1 MGSFFHKIGSIF
13 GKLFGA
19 APSVAQ
25 KVNTAVKFLAP
36 LALGIIQLVDPAVAP
51 EAAGIMKE
59 VQTDLALV
67 NGLIQQNGLKGSN
80 KQVIAG
86 ALQSVTDNL
95 SGLLAAGH
103 IKNADTLGKV
113 TGLVTLINGEI
124 QAILPEI
131 SAAPVQ

>member
-1 MGSFFHKIGSIF
+1 MGSFFGKIGGIF

-36 LALGIIQLVDPAVAP
+36 LALGIIQIVDPSVAP

-59 VQTDLALV
+59 VQSDLALV
-67 NGLIQQNGLKGSN
+67 NGLIQQNGLKGTN
-80 KQVIAG
+80 KQIIAG
-86 ALQSVTDNL
+86 TLQNVIDNL
-95 SGLLAAGH
+95 GGLLSAGH
-103 IKNADTLGKV
+103 IKNPDTLGKV

-124 QAILPEI
+124 QAILPEL
-131 SAAPVQ
+131 Q